1 MSLEGDPVSLS
12 VPSAPSADPASAPA
26 LAAAPPAVNAAAPAE
41 KLDDI
46 EDIDFLLEE
55 IENKIA
61 PLALA
66 RPDRR

>member
-1 MSLEGDPVSLS
+1 MSKDDVS
-12 VPSAPSADPASAPA
+12 P
-26 LAAAPPAVNAAAPAE
+26 AAAPPSTEATPAATPEASTAVVQAATAE
-41 KLDDI
+41 KLDGI

-66 RPDRR
+66 